1 MNLLGESRTN
11 ALCGARMPCIEIA
24 GAIMSAPYRSIS
36 SISFSLSPFGPRS
49 PSGGK
54 SADKNRKPVLATADA
69 ATLGMMVF
77 YNWREKKLAKE
88 DPEGYARLQRL
99 KALFRGKELDA
110 TREKK
115 TRRSTAHALHY
126 KQSYQ
131 KNPGIGA
138 SH

>member
-1 MNLLGESRTN
+1 MLR
-11 ALCGARMPCIEIA
+11 IEIA
-24 GAIMSAPYRSIS
+24 GAIMSAPYRST
-36 SISFSLSPFGPRS
+36 ISFSLSPSGPRS

-54 SADKNRKPVLATADA
+54 PVDKARKPALATADA

-99 KALFRGKELDA
+99 KALFRAGELDA
-110 TREKK
+110 AQEKMTKREP
-115 TRRSTAHALHY
+115 AHSLHY
-126 KQSYQ
+126 RQSHQ